1 MNCLANTLF
10 YYFFFCGYNIIM
22 MNYNQLIGSSLLDS
36 YDQMIN
42 SSAQPN
48 MFGGK
53 RVRQYVLPG
62 STEYD
67 YPGSLSVGQGDR
79 PNTVSGGSFSTD
91 FARRRRLGAVRRGG
105 ERDSD
110 SDSESDEEMEGGK
123 KFNLGKSLKSVGKA
137 LKPVSKVVMPI
148 AKDALHEYIKS
159 SMEGGKKK
167 KSIFKSIGKALK
179 PVGKELGRA
188 GKEVFREVIVPA
200 GKEALKEKLKRKP
213 TEYNNEGGEFGGA
226 LIRDIPSQFQNHS
239 YPPALA
245 SYKARPVGRGR
256 SKSVGQAVE
265 KVAKIIKCGGARSAR
280 GKIVSEVMKK
290 HGLSLGK
297 ASAFVKAHNLY

>member
-1 MNCLANTLF
+1 
-10 YYFFFCGYNIIM
+10 M
-22 MNYNQLIGSSLLDS
+22 MNYNSLIGSSILDS

-53 RVRQYVLPG
+53 RVRKFVLPG
-62 STEYD
+62 STDYD

-79 PNTVSGGSFSTD
+79 PNVASGGSFSTD
-91 FARRRRLGAVRRGG
+91 FARRRRIGAIRRGG
-105 ERDSD
+105 ERDY
-110 SDSESDEEMEGGK
+110 SDSESDEEDDEMEGGK
-123 KFNLGKSLKSVGKA
+123 FSFTKSMKSVGKA
-137 LKPVSKVVMPI
+137 LKPVAKVVKPI
-148 AKDALHEYIKS
+148 AKDVLHEYIKS

-167 KSIFKSIGKALK
+167 KSVFGAIGKALK
-179 PVGKELGRA
+179 PIGKEIGRA
-188 GKEVFREVIVPA
+188 SKEVFREVVVPA

-213 TEYNNEGGEFGGA
+213 EGSEYGGA
-226 LIRDIPSQFQNHS
+226 LIRNVPSQFQNHS

-265 KVAKIIKCGGARSAR
+265 RVAKVIKCGGQRSAR

-290 HGLSLGK
+290 HGLALGQ

>member
-1 MNCLANTLF
+1 
-10 YYFFFCGYNIIM
+10 M

-159 SMEGGKKK
+159 SMSSQGGKRK

-245 SYKARPVGRGR
+245 SYKARPVGKGR
-256 SKSVGQAVE
+256 E
-265 KVAKIIKCGGARSAR
+265 PKVIKCGGARSAR

-290 HGLSLGK
+290 HGLALGQ

>member
-1 MNCLANTLF
+1 
-10 YYFFFCGYNIIM
+10 M
-22 MNYNQLIGSSLLDS
+22 MNYNTLIGSSLLDS
-36 YDQMIN
+36 YDSMIN

-53 RVRQYVLPG
+53 RVRRYVLPG
-62 STEYD
+62 STDYD

-91 FARRRRLGAVRRGG
+91 FARRRRIGAIRRAG
-105 ERDSD
+105 ERDYSDSD
-110 SDSESDEEMEGGK
+110 SDSESDEEMAGG

-167 KSIFKSIGKALK
+167 KSVFGAIGKALK
-179 PVGKELGRA
+179 PIGKEIGRA
-188 GKEVFREVIVPA
+188 SKEVFREVVVPA
-200 GKEALKEKLKRKP
+200 GKEALKAKLKGKP
-213 TEYNNEGGEFGGA
+213 TQYNNEGGEYGGA
-226 LIRDIPSQFQNHS
+226 LIRNVPSQFQNHS

-290 HGLSLGK
+290 HGLALGQ